1 MREETQ
7 IFRTDI
13 QPAALA
19 VATGQVFFTDNQL
32 AERFQVSRNS
42 IWRLVKTGQ
51 LPAPVKLFKSTT
63 RWRLSDI
70 EAFEAA
76 RAAASSKAG

>member
-1 MREETQ
+1 MREET
-7 IFRTDI
+7 
-13 QPAALA
+13 PLYLS
-19 VATGQVFFTDNQL
+19 DNQL
-32 AERFQVSRNS
+32 AARFGISRNS

-51 LPAPVKLFKSTT
+51 LPAPIKLFKSTT

-76 RAAASSKAG
+76 RAAESSKAG